1 MLQWSNSQ
9 MLRFVRAADLR
20 AEWDN
25 VRRKEKAVDRTA
37 DYRCLLL
44 FLSRRRAEQS
54 RAGGRFGVMPA
65 SVTAAFSLARSF
77 SSLASLLGRSR
88 RMGRS
93 VLE

>member
-1 MLQWSNSQ
+1 MADEAKFGVYRAGTGTRAARRSRQCCNGSNSQ

-44 FLSRRRAEQS
+44 FLSRRRAGQS
-54 RAGGRFGVMPA
+54 RAEREADSG
-65 SVTAAFSLARSF
+65 
-77 SSLASLLGRSR
+77 
-88 RMGRS
+88 
-93 VLE
+93 